1 MKAHRRV
8 LHNGVRETLAELRSK
23 FWIIKGKNFVKS
35 VIHHC
40 RLCRRH
46 EKPYSAPPPPPLP
59 TFRVEEAPPFSFTGV
74 DFAGPLY
81 VRSNGEVRKVWIC
94 LYTCCVVRAIHLD
107 LVPDLST
114 RAFLRSF
121 RRFTARRGLPC
132 KMLSDNGKT
141 FQAAAKAI
149 KDVKWIV
156 NVPKAPW
163 WGGVFE
169 RMVRSI
175 KRCLKKIIG
184 KAKFTPDELLMA
196 ITEVEM
202 VINSRPLSYVSASD
216 VEEPLTPSH
225 LIVGH
230 DFEMSPDVLTRRA
243 RYLNSTIDKFW
254 ERWRKEYLVELRA
267 AHKQNGK
274 GSSAP
279 RVSVGDVVVIH
290 SDNQPRGMWD
300 LGLVEELLIGSD
312 GEARGAVLRVAGP
325 GRRAKHLRRP
335 VQRLY
340 PIEMPAQK
348 KSAENSSSH
357 NNPTDEPDND
367 TLDVSTNSQESPASV
382 LPDTPSPPL
391 RRSTRVAAADAQ
403 AKVLAQVLEDEE
415 NA

>member
-1 MKAHRRV
+1 
-8 LHNGVRETLAELRSK
+8 
-23 FWIIKGKNFVKS
+23 
-35 VIHHC
+35 
-40 RLCRRH
+40 
-46 EKPYSAPPPPPLP
+46 
-59 TFRVEEAPPFSFTGV
+59 
-74 DFAGPLY
+74 
-81 VRSNGEVRKVWIC
+81 
-94 LYTCCVVRAIHLD
+94 
-107 LVPDLST
+107 
-114 RAFLRSF
+114 
-121 RRFTARRGLPC
+121 
-132 KMLSDNGKT
+132 MLSDNGKT
-141 FQAAAKAI
+141 FQAAAKDI
-149 KDVKWIV
+149 KWIF

-184 KAKFTPDELLMA
+184 KAKFTQDELLTA

-225 LIVGH
+225 LIVGRRLMNVPEYPGQYP
-230 DFEMSPDVLTRRA
+230 DNFEMASPDVLTRQA
-243 RYLNSTIDKFW
+243 RHLNSTIDKFW

-267 AHKQNGK
+267 AHKQKGK
-274 GSSAP
+274 GSSAS

-300 LGLVEELLIGSD
+300 LGLVEELLIGSN

-325 GRRAKHLRRP
+325 GRRAKHLMRP

-340 PIEMPAQK
+340 PIEMPAQE

-382 LPDTPSPPL
+382 ITDTPSPKL
-391 RRSTRVAAADAQ
+391 RRSSRVAAADA
-403 AKVLAQVLEDEE
+403 
-415 NA
+415 